1 MALLRC
7 FSCLAKEND
16 EIILELDFSNNA
28 LTDIFP
34 NIWQHERTLEEL
46 YLSSAHI
53 KSLPPEL
60 FYCQNLRV
68 LVVNNNNLE
77 SIPNAISAL
86 RQLQTLN
93 LSRNSI
99 STVPDNM
106 KSCKNL
112 THLDL
117 SCNNLRRLPNALSS
131 LITLKE
137 LFLNETYLEFLPAN
151 FGRLINLEV
160 LELRLNNLIT
170 LPRSMARLTNLLR
183 LDIGYNEFT
192 DLPEVVGEL
201 KQLRELWIDFNQIN
215 RVSASVGKLRDLLH
229 FDGAGNNI
237 SILPMDMCNWRNI
250 EMLSLCGN
258 NLSRFPFSLGS
269 LKSLVT
275 LKCESNNVR
284 QLPDSISNLE
294 HIEELELS
302 HNNLT
307 CLPTTIGMLR
317 KLRYLF
323 VDDNDLISLPD
334 EICSCSELRI
344 LSISRNK
351 ISELSKSTGRLTN
364 LRVLNIVNNR
374 ISSLPLSVLNLTN
387 LTSLWI
393 SDNQSQPLVPLQY
406 LDINTKL
413 ELTCFMLPQ
422 VSKCM
427 STFNYETRSPSFS
440 NEPHTF
446 KRSIENIEY
455 DNSYRHESQ
464 ANNSYPLRRICFA
477 EKAIIMSAPP
487 KEVLPR
493 SFEIVSD
500 TTNNQEANTI
510 QNISVSKNNL
520 SYNDVGDGSMR
531 LMRSPTPYP
540 KELRLLAKYIRND
553 RRPYGSEL
561 LRVQEARVLF
571 SSDNCN
577 SYSLIENMGTD
588 VLNIDDSS
596 VLADNSNVTRN
607 HHQMDHNTNGLTQ
620 FESVSESDPQESSYL
635 TSLPNQRSQCHLTSN
650 LDDVSNNLAVTL
662 LKPPPYDI
670 ARIFT
675 RKTAKDLI
683 NYEIIRYHQ
692 QFIHENSNHNEGKEI
707 GQHPEEQILS
717 KHNLNSH
724 DNLVNQYRNLYNRR
738 GNLHQFKDLE
748 ESAEQ
753 QNETDRK
760 LHSLSYPSTSTA
772 PNDSILTTESIITMD
787 NKNIKYTLQK
797 PLLKKK
803 PWLFGVHKNPTV
815 IQVSLKWDD
824 HVGFDIE
831 ELPHKLNQPALFK
844 EMCCLLEIK
853 KTRTTR

>member
-34 NIWQHERTLEEL
+34 NVWQHERTLEEL

-112 THLDL
+112 TNLDL
-117 SCNNLRRLPNALSS
+117 SCNNLKRLPNALTS

-137 LFLNETYLEFLPAN
+137 LFLNETCLEFLPAN

-170 LPRSMARLTNLLR
+170 LPKSMARLTNLLR

-215 RVSASVGKLRDLLH
+215 RVSTSVGKLRDLLH

-258 NLSRFPFSLGS
+258 NLSRFPFSIGS

-294 HIEELELS
+294 YIEELELS

-427 STFNYETRSPSFS
+427 STYNYETRSPSFS
-440 NEPHTF
+440 NDPHTF

-455 DNSYRHESQ
+455 
-464 ANNSYPLRRICFA
+464 
-477 EKAIIMSAPP
+477 EKTIIMSAPP

-493 SFEIVSD
+493 RFEIVSD

-520 SYNDVGDGSMR
+520 TYNDVVDGSMR

-553 RRPYGSEL
+553 RRPSGSEL
-561 LRVQEARVLF
+561 LRVQEARVFF

-596 VLADNSNVTRN
+596 LLADNSNVTRN

-620 FESVSESDPQESSYL
+620 FESVSESDTQESSYL
-635 TSLPNQRSQCHLTSN
+635 TSLPNLRSQCHLTSE

-675 RKTAKDLI
+675 RKSAKDLI

-707 GQHPEEQILS
+707 GQHPEEHILS
-717 KHNLNSH
+717 K
-724 DNLVNQYRNLYNRR
+724 YNRR
-738 GNLHQFKDLE
+738 GNVHQFKDLE

-760 LHSLSYPSTSTA
+760 LHSLSYPSTSSA
-772 PNDSILTTESIITMD
+772 PNDSILTSGSIITMD

-797 PLLKKK
+797 PVLKKR

-831 ELPHKLNQPALFK
+831 ELPHKEGVYVATTVPNTNAARFLCASDK
-844 EMCCLLEIK
+844 LLEIDGHDLTNLNVFDAK
-853 KTRTTR
+853 SIISRSGHTMHIMLSRK